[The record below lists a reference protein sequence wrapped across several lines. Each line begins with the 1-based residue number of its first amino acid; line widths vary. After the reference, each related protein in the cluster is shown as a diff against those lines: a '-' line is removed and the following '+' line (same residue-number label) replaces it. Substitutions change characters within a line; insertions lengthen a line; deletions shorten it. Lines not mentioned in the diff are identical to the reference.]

1 MLVSVMFLL
10 FQANQSTGLR
20 VGYVIITRIY
30 FKLVEHGLLPR
41 NTDETS
47 FVAHALHSW
56 CMERKGAH
64 KRGKLLLA
72 SFEGKGTNKSG
83 GFFSSNTLKFS

>member
-30 FKLVEHGLLPR
+30 FKFVEHGLLPR

-47 FVAHALHSW
+47 FVAHELHS
-56 CMERKGAH
+56 
-64 KRGKLLLA
+64 
-72 SFEGKGTNKSG
+72 
-83 GFFSSNTLKFS
+83 